1 MAQPNLLII
10 LSDQLRRDALSCYG
24 DPNLSTPHIDTLARQ
39 GVRFDAACSTYPIC
53 VPYRFTFMT
62 GHYAHSR
69 MVPGIV
75 WRMSP
80 AERTLADEFNE
91 SGYESIYVGK
101 WHLYGGLGA
110 WVMKRPVPR
119 EHQGRWQKWFGFEF
133 RNAPFDTCYFEDA
146 DPTPRQIE
154 GYQTD
159 GLFDV
164 GMDYIGRRDRSRPF
178 AMVLSVEPPHPPLE
192 APRHLEEKW
201 RGRDIKLPENFMVP
215 AEPRDQVSDPPAPPQ
230 AMNRDR
236 LIKNRRQYYAMVE
249 NLDDNVGRL
258 MKHLRDTGLA
268 DNTIVVLT
276 ADHGELGGSH
286 MLTQKQYAYEESAG
300 VPLIMSGERCG
311 LPTGRVVAD
320 PTCTEDLFPTFL
332 GLAGLTPRPR
342 EPLYGADLSPLARGQ
357 VQSLARSGVMLEF
370 VLELREKGVFHDG
383 GYRAWRSNRYK
394 YVARGGG
401 KEGMKPWQFFD
412 LQADPQELK
421 NLIADPN
428 YAPQIREHHGWLRE
442 RMVQTGDHANLGPA
456 FGYEGLN
463 MWVVG

>member
-24 DPNLSTPHIDTLARQ
+24 DPNLSTPHIDAMARQ

-91 SGYESIYVGK
+91 AGYESIYVGK

-110 WVMKRPVPR
+110 WAMKRPVPR
-119 EHQGRWQKWFGFEF
+119 EHQGRWQKWFGFDF

-164 GMDYIGRRDRSRPF
+164 AMDYIGRRDRKQPF

-192 APRHLEEKW
+192 APRALEEKMA
-201 RGRDIKLPENFMVP
+201 GRATSSCRITSWCP
-215 AEPRDQVSDPPAPPQ
+215 
-230 AMNRDR
+230 
-236 LIKNRRQYYAMVE
+236 
-249 NLDDNVGRL
+249 G
-258 MKHLRDTGLA
+258 TG
-268 DNTIVVLT
+268 T
-276 ADHGELGGSH
+276 
-286 MLTQKQYAYEESAG
+286 
-300 VPLIMSGERCG
+300 
-311 LPTGRVVAD
+311 
-320 PTCTEDLFPTFL
+320 
-332 GLAGLTPRPR
+332 
-342 EPLYGADLSPLARGQ
+342 
-357 VQSLARSGVMLEF
+357 
-370 VLELREKGVFHDG
+370 
-383 GYRAWRSNRYK
+383 
-394 YVARGGG
+394 
-401 KEGMKPWQFFD
+401 
-412 LQADPQELK
+412 
-421 NLIADPN
+421 
-428 YAPQIREHHGWLRE
+428 
-442 RMVQTGDHANLGPA
+442 
-456 FGYEGLN
+456 
-463 MWVVG
+463 